1 MMRLSYRGRYA
12 IYSRSVIGCLHWN
25 RYALKVNVKQA
36 KKYTGGWMIDVD
48 RSSIFVGRFDGT
60 LDENLAEDGRLL
72 GRHHR
77 RINIR
82 RDCMDP
88 NQIDPG

>member
-1 MMRLSYRGRYA
+1 
-12 IYSRSVIGCLHWN
+12 
-25 RYALKVNVKQA
+25 
-36 KKYTGGWMIDVD
+36 MIDVD